1 MKYNVNSIYLCD
13 IYQVFD
19 VILNK
24 KEDTTTFMGSFVKKA
39 LVYRDDFGYFVDL
52 NTGEKYYSKGKCIGD
67 FYVSLKHNL
76 IPVSSFID
84 YKKENMSKK
93 KILKKYNEYNNQIK
107 EKE

>member
-1 MKYNVNSIYLCD
+1 MKYNVNSIYLCN

-19 VILNK
+19 VILNR
-24 KEDTTTFMGSFVKKA
+24 KEDTTTFIGSFVKKA
-39 LVYRDDFGYFVDL
+39 LVYRTAGYFVDL
-52 NTGEKYYSKGKCIGD
+52 NTGEKYYSKGKRIGD

-93 KILKKYNEYNNQIK
+93 KILKKYNEYNDKIK

>member
-1 MKYNVNSIYLCD
+1 MKYNVNSIYLCN

-19 VILNK
+19 VILNR
-24 KEDTTTFMGSFVKKA
+24 KEDTTTFMGNFFQKA
-39 LVYRDDFGYFVDL
+39 LVYRTGFCFFVDL
-52 NTGEKYYSKGKCIGD
+52 NSGEKYYSKGKRIGD

-84 YKKENMSKK
+84 YNKENMSKK
-93 KILKKYNEYNNQIK
+93 KILKKYNEYNYQIK